1 MLTTTTRATTWSFH
15 WSTCKIYYFPIRIC
29 LPLKLSLDVPNR
41 NFKLHMKITTSLPSL
56 DQQSVGNGNIH
67 IGIPLKVN
75 VGAAHPT
82 CRPKSVKQTHHR
94 PLPRGWTTSQILRS
108 NSRCVWIVVC
118 AVDTH
123 THTNKANARTHLSNG
138 RAAARARLRARI
150 VHRSEE
156 QSEWPRESTMVQ
168 PIPSSSL
175 KKEIGSFSNVQV
187 NTTTEQNITTYKV
200 NCATRSLG
208 DSEVC
213 KQHLTISSMLA
224 LT

>member
-1 MLTTTTRATTWSFH
+1 MEFSPKYLQSLLL
-15 WSTCKIYYFPIRIC
+15 PNIC
-29 LPLKLSLDVPNR
+29 LLLKLSRTVPSR
-41 NFKLHMKITTSLPSL
+41 NFELHMTITAILPSL

-123 THTNKANARTHLSNG
+123 THTRTRRTHARTCQMVAQPRGHVCERELSTDPKSRVNDP
-138 RAAARARLRARI
+138 
-150 VHRSEE
+150 ENP
-156 QSEWPRESTMVQ
+156 QW
-168 PIPSSSL
+168 SSRFPALDSRRKSVLSL
-175 KKEIGSFSNVQV
+175 TSK
-187 NTTTEQNITTYKV
+187 
-200 NCATRSLG
+200 
-208 DSEVC
+208 
-213 KQHLTISSMLA
+213 
-224 LT
+224 

>member
-1 MLTTTTRATTWSFH
+1 MSSEIGQANAPQTSSSWV
-15 WSTCKIYYFPIRIC
+15 
-29 LPLKLSLDVPNR
+29 D
-41 NFKLHMKITTSLPSL
+41 NFTNS
-56 DQQSVGNGNIH
+56 
-67 IGIPLKVN
+67 
-75 VGAAHPT
+75 
-82 CRPKSVKQTHHR
+82 SVKQQMC
-94 PLPRGWTTSQILRS
+94 LNSCLRS
-108 NSRCVWIVVC
+108 GH
-118 AVDTH
+118 TH

-168 PIPSSSL
+168 PIPSSWL

-187 NTTTEQNITTYKV
+187 ITTSEQNGTTYKV

-213 KQHLTISSMLA
+213 KLHLNHLIYAWTYVI
-224 LT
+224 

>member
-1 MLTTTTRATTWSFH
+1 MSSEIGQANAAQTSSSWV
-15 WSTCKIYYFPIRIC
+15 
-29 LPLKLSLDVPNR
+29 D
-41 NFKLHMKITTSLPSL
+41 NFTNS
-56 DQQSVGNGNIH
+56 
-67 IGIPLKVN
+67 
-75 VGAAHPT
+75 
-82 CRPKSVKQTHHR
+82 SVKQQMC
-94 PLPRGWTTSQILRS
+94 LNSCLRS
-108 NSRCVWIVVC
+108 G
-118 AVDTH
+118 H

-175 KKEIGSFSNVQV
+175 MKEIGSFSNVQV
-187 NTTTEQNITTYKV
+187 NTTTEQNSTTYKV

-213 KQHLTISSMLA
+213 KQHLNHLIYACSYVI
-224 LT
+224 